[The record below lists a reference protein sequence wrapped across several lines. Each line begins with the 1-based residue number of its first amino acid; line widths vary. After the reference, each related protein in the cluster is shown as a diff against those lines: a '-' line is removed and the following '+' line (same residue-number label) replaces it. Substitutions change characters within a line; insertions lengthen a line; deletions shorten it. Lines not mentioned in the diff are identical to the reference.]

1 MFYILLTAF
10 LFVLSFIFQPNS
22 HKSYTKIYYFVF
34 FGLFLFSAFRYEVGC
49 DWFSYENMFGIGP
62 DLDMFSWSFIQKE
75 REQLFWLFIIWLN
88 NLNLPYPFINIISSA
103 IFFTGVHILAQR
115 QPSPLSFLVLIFPFL
130 IINMPMSGIR
140 QGAAIGLIC
149 IAIVAIIDKRPK
161 HFLLW
166 VSLATGLHVSAFI
179 FYALLPF
186 ATGRYTNVR
195 YVLASL
201 LTVFVVTILFYT
213 GSAKQASMA
222 YVGSLYYEAFGAPYR
237 VGMLTVSGLYFF
249 LFVKKKWQQ
258 NFPQD
263 YGIIKLGALGMIV
276 MIFLV
281 PLSSVISD
289 RYGYYLIPFQAMIF
303 ARAPYFRFKSNQ
315 LLYCI
320 TPYLGLLLAF
330 ILWTQLGYHFD
341 YCYEPYAN
349 WIFWP
354 I

>member
-303 ARAPYFRFKSNQ
+303 ARLPYFSFKSNK
-315 LLYCI
+315 LLICLL
-320 TPYLGLLLAF
+320 PYLGLFVVF
-330 ILWTQLGYHFD
+330 IVWTQISYHFNR
-341 YCYEPYAN
+341 CYIPYDN
-349 WIFWP
+349 WIFGL
-354 I
+354 